1 MKTICLLM
9 AVIFTATILGCT
21 EEEKGAGTGAL
32 IGAGVGAIVG
42 HQSGEEKEG
51 ALIGGAVGALAGYTV
66 VKIQKKK
73 NAEGQVEQYV
83 TCPQCESTLSF
94 SEEVEVEAGDKIK
107 CQKCGTQFELK

>member
-32 IGAGVGAIVG
+32 IGAGVGTIVG

-51 ALIGGAVGALAGYTV
+51 ALIGAAAGALAGYAY
-66 VKIQKKK
+66 VKIQQKQ
-73 NAEGQVEQYV
+73 NAEGQIEQYV
-83 TCPQCESTLSF
+83 ECPQCESTLSLPA
-94 SEEVEVEAGDKIK
+94 EVEAGDKIK